1 VLKKEN
7 LSKKLNPSAKNQKHD
22 KLNKDIKYSIQC
34 WCPPRLG
41 KNYYKNPVKFQT
53 GHFENVQNQN
63 IARKIARKHA
73 KTATK
78 ALCSESR
85 KHFKKYPH
93 QQEK

>member
-7 LSKKLNPSAKNQKHD
+7 LSKKLNPSATNQKRD
-22 KLNKDIKYSIQC
+22 KLNKILS
-34 WCPPRLG
+34 PRLG

-73 KTATK
+73 KTAIK

-85 KHFKKYPH
+85 KLLKKYPH